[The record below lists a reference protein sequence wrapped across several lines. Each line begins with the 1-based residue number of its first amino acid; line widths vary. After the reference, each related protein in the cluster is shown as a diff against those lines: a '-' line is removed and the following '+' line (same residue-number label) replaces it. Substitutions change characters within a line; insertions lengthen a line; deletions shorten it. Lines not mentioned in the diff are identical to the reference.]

1 MITIKKNKDKT
12 LHGTYKTKE
21 MTLKL
26 LLDNKKTTAENLKHK
41 IEIFRETDDA
51 VLTHPF
57 KCKGDYNLRIEKDS
71 GTYTIS
77 LTHTVNI
84 KKENMDNIEKM
95 LLEMIELVD
104 DNTIP
109 LLESSSHSNLLS
121 NSSVS
126 LNSLQ

>member
-1 MITIKKNKDKT
+1 MITVKKNTDKT
-12 LHGTYKTKE
+12 VHGTYKAKE

-26 LLDNKKTTAENLKHK
+26 LLDNKKTTAENLKQK

-57 KCKGDYNLRIEKDS
+57 KCKRDHTIRLEKDS
-71 GTYTIS
+71 GNYIIS

-104 DNTIP
+104 DNTVTS
-109 LLESSSHSNLLS
+109 LESSSSTNLLL
-121 NSSVS
+121 NSSAS